1 MVSATPTVDAP
12 KAAHPALPSFSL
24 RKRRPKNAIIG
35 GPQPTMRAAT
45 VALVSESPQNCT
57 RNVAG
62 TLSKPTQ
69 QEQSQVALSRPHP
82 FEEGVRQQR
91 RRGDR
96 KAQECEVGRAHLF

>member
-45 VALVSESPQNCT
+45 VALVSESPQN
-57 RNVAG
+57 
-62 TLSKPTQ
+62 
-69 QEQSQVALSRPHP
+69 
-82 FEEGVRQQR
+82 
-91 RRGDR
+91 
-96 KAQECEVGRAHLF
+96 